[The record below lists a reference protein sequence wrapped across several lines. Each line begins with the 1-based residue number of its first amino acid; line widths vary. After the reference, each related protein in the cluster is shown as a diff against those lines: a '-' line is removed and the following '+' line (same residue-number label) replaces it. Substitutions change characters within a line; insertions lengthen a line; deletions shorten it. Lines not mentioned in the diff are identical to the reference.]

1 MFYYRVY
8 SEFINKLFYFFLLIF
23 LATGISCTSTPKA
36 AEAEKRVYLTDTTYV
51 NILPPSVAT
60 VNLQMFQHVEG
71 NYSGQKF
78 QMDAFLILN
87 QNEINVTLM
96 NSFGTTMGTL
106 LYTPSTME
114 FETSLFPAS
123 IKPAYIIFDFQLC
136 FYPVEELKQELED
149 SGLTLNVIKDNKQEL
164 REIRHEDELIISI
177 QKDNEKIQYVN
188 NKRNY
193 SYTIYGDFNGT
204 L

>member
-1 MFYYRVY
+1 MFYYPVY
-8 SEFINKLFYFFLLIF
+8 SNFANKSFFLLIF
-23 LATGISCTSTPKA
+23 LVIGISCTSTPRNI
-36 AEAEKRVYLTDTTYV
+36 EAEKQVYLTDTTYV

-60 VNLQMFQHVEG
+60 VNLQMFQQVVG
-71 NYSGQKF
+71 SYSGQNF

-87 QNEINVTLM
+87 QDEINVTLM

-114 FETSLFPAS
+114 FETALFPAS

-136 FYPVEELKQELED
+136 FYPVEELKRELEN
-149 SGLTLNVIKDNKQEL
+149 SGLSLNLTKDDSQEL
-164 REIRHEDELIISI
+164 REIRDKDRLIISI
-177 QKDNEKIQYVN
+177 LKENEKIQYVN
-188 NKRNY
+188 NERNY

-204 L
+204 R

>member
-1 MFYYRVY
+1 MFYYPVY
-8 SEFINKLFYFFLLIF
+8 SNFANKSFFLLIF
-23 LATGISCTSTPKA
+23 LVIGISCTSTPRNI
-36 AEAEKRVYLTDTTYV
+36 EAEKQVYLTDTTYV

-60 VNLQMFQHVEG
+60 VNLQMFQQVVG
-71 NYSGQKF
+71 SYSGQNF

-87 QNEINVTLM
+87 QDEINVTLM

-114 FETSLFPAS
+114 FETALFPAS

-136 FYPVEELKQELED
+136 FYPVEELKRELED
-149 SGLTLNVIKDNKQEL
+149 SGLSINLTKDDSQEL
-164 REIRHEDELIISI
+164 REIRDKDRLIISI
-177 QKDNEKIQYVN
+177 LKENEKIQYVN
-188 NKRNY
+188 NERNY

-204 L
+204 R

>member
-1 MFYYRVY
+1 MFYYPVY
-8 SEFINKLFYFFLLIF
+8 SNFANKSFFLLIF
-23 LATGISCTSTPKA
+23 LVIGISCTSTPRNI
-36 AEAEKRVYLTDTTYV
+36 EAEKQVYLTDTTYV

-60 VNLQMFQHVEG
+60 VNLQMFQQVVG
-71 NYSGQKF
+71 SYSGQNF

-87 QNEINVTLM
+87 QDEINVTLM

-114 FETSLFPAS
+114 FETALFPAS

-136 FYPVEELKQELED
+136 FYPVEELKRELED
-149 SGLTLNVIKDNKQEL
+149 SGLSLNLTKDDSQEL
-164 REIRHEDELIISI
+164 REIRDKDRLIISI
-177 QKDNEKIQYVN
+177 LKENEKIQYVN
-188 NKRNY
+188 NERNY

-204 L
+204 R

>member
-1 MFYYRVY
+1 MFYYPVY
-8 SEFINKLFYFFLLIF
+8 SNFANKSFFLLTF
-23 LATGISCTSTPKA
+23 LVIGISCTSTPRNI
-36 AEAEKRVYLTDTTYV
+36 EAEKQVYLTDTTYV

-60 VNLQMFQHVEG
+60 VNLQMFQQVVG
-71 NYSGQKF
+71 SYSGQNF

-87 QNEINVTLM
+87 QDEINVTLM

-114 FETSLFPAS
+114 FETALFPAS

-136 FYPVEELKQELED
+136 FYPVEELKRELED
-149 SGLTLNVIKDNKQEL
+149 SGLSLNLTKDDSQEL
-164 REIRHEDELIISI
+164 REIRDKDRLIISI
-177 QKDNEKIQYVN
+177 LKENEKIQYVN
-188 NKRNY
+188 NERNY

-204 L
+204 

>member
-1 MFYYRVY
+1 MFYYPVY
-8 SEFINKLFYFFLLIF
+8 SNFANKSFFLLIF
-23 LATGISCTSTPKA
+23 LVIGISCTSTPRNI
-36 AEAEKRVYLTDTTYV
+36 EAEKQVYLTDTTYV

-60 VNLQMFQHVEG
+60 VNLQMFQQVVG
-71 NYSGQKF
+71 SYSGQNF

-87 QNEINVTLM
+87 QDEINVTLM

-114 FETSLFPAS
+114 FETALFPAS

-136 FYPVEELKQELED
+136 FYPVEELKRELED
-149 SGLTLNVIKDNKQEL
+149 SGLSLNLTKDDRQEL
-164 REIRHEDELIISI
+164 REIRDKDRLIISI
-177 QKDNEKIQYVN
+177 LKENEKIQYVN
-188 NKRNY
+188 NERNY

-204 L
+204 R

>member
-1 MFYYRVY
+1 MFYYPVY
-8 SEFINKLFYFFLLIF
+8 SNFANKSFFLLIF
-23 LATGISCTSTPKA
+23 LVIGISCTSTSRNI
-36 AEAEKRVYLTDTTYV
+36 EAEKQVYLTDTTYV

-60 VNLQMFQHVEG
+60 VNLQMFQQVVG
-71 NYSGQKF
+71 SYSGQNF

-87 QNEINVTLM
+87 QDEINVTLM

-114 FETSLFPAS
+114 FETALFPAS

-136 FYPVEELKQELED
+136 FYPVEELKRELED
-149 SGLTLNVIKDNKQEL
+149 SGLSLNLTKDDSQEL
-164 REIRHEDELIISI
+164 REIRDKDRLIISI
-177 QKDNEKIQYVN
+177 LKENEKIQYVN
-188 NKRNY
+188 NERNY

-204 L
+204 R

>member
-1 MFYYRVY
+1 M
-8 SEFINKLFYFFLLIF
+8 I
-23 LATGISCTSTPKA
+23 GISCTSTPRNI
-36 AEAEKRVYLTDTTYV
+36 EAEKQVYLTDTTYV

-60 VNLQMFQHVEG
+60 VNLQMFQQVVG
-71 NYSGQKF
+71 SYSGQNF

-87 QNEINVTLM
+87 QDEINVTLM

-114 FETSLFPAS
+114 FETALFRAS

-136 FYPVEELKQELED
+136 FYPVEELKRELED
-149 SGLTLNVIKDNKQEL
+149 SGLSLNLTKDDSQEL
-164 REIRHEDELIISI
+164 REIRDKDRLIISI
-177 QKDNEKIQYVN
+177 LKENEKIQYVN
-188 NKRNY
+188 NERNY

-204 L
+204 W

>member
-1 MFYYRVY
+1 MFYYPVY
-8 SEFINKLFYFFLLIF
+8 SNFANKSFFLLIF
-23 LATGISCTSTPKA
+23 LVIGISCTSTPRNI
-36 AEAEKRVYLTDTTYV
+36 EAEKQVYLTDTTYV

-60 VNLQMFQHVEG
+60 VNLQMFQQVVG
-71 NYSGQKF
+71 SYSGQNF

-87 QNEINVTLM
+87 QDEINVTLM

-114 FETSLFPAS
+114 FETALFPAS

-136 FYPVEELKQELED
+136 FYPVEELKRELED
-149 SGLTLNVIKDNKQEL
+149 SGLSLNLTKDDSQEL
-164 REIRHEDELIISI
+164 REIRDKDRLIISI
-177 QKDNEKIQYVN
+177 LKENEKIQYVN
-188 NKRNY
+188 NERNY

-204 L
+204 

>member
-1 MFYYRVY
+1 M
-8 SEFINKLFYFFLLIF
+8 I
-23 LATGISCTSTPKA
+23 GISCTSTPRNI
-36 AEAEKRVYLTDTTYV
+36 EAEKQVYLTDTTYV

-60 VNLQMFQHVEG
+60 VNLQMFQQVVG
-71 NYSGQKF
+71 SYSGQNF

-87 QNEINVTLM
+87 QDEINVTLM

-114 FETSLFPAS
+114 FQTALFPAS

-136 FYPVEELKQELED
+136 FYPVEELKRELED
-149 SGLTLNVIKDNKQEL
+149 SGLSLNLTKDDSQEL
-164 REIRHEDELIISI
+164 REIRDKDRLIISI
-177 QKDNEKIQYVN
+177 LKENEKIQYVN
-188 NKRNY
+188 NERNY

-204 L
+204 R

>member
-1 MFYYRVY
+1 M
-8 SEFINKLFYFFLLIF
+8 NKLVYFFLLIF

-106 LYTPSTME
+106 LYTPSSMKLE
-114 FETSLFPAS
+114 SSLFPAT

-136 FYPVEELKQELED
+136 FYPEEELKKELEGCGFTFNCTRD
-149 SGLTLNVIKDNKQEL
+149 KNQEL
-164 REIRHEDELIISI
+164 REIREKEKLIISI

-188 NKRNY
+188 NERNY

>member
-1 MFYYRVY
+1 MFYYPVY
-8 SEFINKLFYFFLLIF
+8 SNFANKSFFLLIF
-23 LATGISCTSTPKA
+23 LVIGISCTSTPRNI
-36 AEAEKRVYLTDTTYV
+36 EAEKKVYLTDTTYV

-60 VNLQMFQHVEG
+60 VNLQMFQQVVG
-71 NYSGQKF
+71 SYSGQNF

-87 QNEINVTLM
+87 QDEINVTLM

-114 FETSLFPAS
+114 FETALFPAS

-136 FYPVEELKQELED
+136 FYPVEELKRELED
-149 SGLTLNVIKDNKQEL
+149 SGLSLNLTKDDSQEL
-164 REIRHEDELIISI
+164 REIRDKDRLIISI
-177 QKDNEKIQYVN
+177 LKENEKIQYVN
-188 NKRNY
+188 NERNY

-204 L
+204 R

>member
-1 MFYYRVY
+1 MFYYPVY
-8 SEFINKLFYFFLLIF
+8 SNFANKSFFLLIF
-23 LATGISCTSTPKA
+23 LVIGISCTSTPRNI
-36 AEAEKRVYLTDTTYV
+36 EVEKQVYLTDTTYV

-60 VNLQMFQHVEG
+60 VNLQMFQQVVG
-71 NYSGQKF
+71 SYSGQNF

-87 QNEINVTLM
+87 QDEINVTLM

-114 FETSLFPAS
+114 FETALFPAS

-136 FYPVEELKQELED
+136 FYPVEELKRELED
-149 SGLTLNVIKDNKQEL
+149 SGLSLNLTKDDSQEL
-164 REIRHEDELIISI
+164 REIRDKDRLIISI
-177 QKDNEKIQYVN
+177 LKENEKIQYVN
-188 NKRNY
+188 NERNY

-204 L
+204 

>member
-1 MFYYRVY
+1 MFYYPVY
-8 SEFINKLFYFFLLIF
+8 SNFANKSFFLLIF
-23 LATGISCTSTPKA
+23 LVIGISCTSTPRNI
-36 AEAEKRVYLTDTTYV
+36 EAEKQVYLTDTTYV

-60 VNLQMFQHVEG
+60 VNLQMFQQVVG
-71 NYSGQKF
+71 SYSGQNF

-87 QNEINVTLM
+87 QDEINVTLM

-114 FETSLFPAS
+114 FETALFPAS

-136 FYPVEELKQELED
+136 FYPVEELKRELEN
-149 SGLTLNVIKDNKQEL
+149 SGLSLNLTKDDSQEL
-164 REIRHEDELIISI
+164 REIRDKDRLIISI
-177 QKDNEKIQYVN
+177 LKENEKIQYVN
-188 NKRNY
+188 NERNY

-204 L
+204 

>member
-1 MFYYRVY
+1 M
-8 SEFINKLFYFFLLIF
+8 I
-23 LATGISCTSTPKA
+23 GISCTSTPRNI
-36 AEAEKRVYLTDTTYV
+36 ETEKQVYLTDTTYV

-60 VNLQMFQHVEG
+60 VNLQMFQQVVG
-71 NYSGQKF
+71 SYSGQNF

-87 QNEINVTLM
+87 QDEINVTLM

-114 FETSLFPAS
+114 FETALFPAS

-136 FYPVEELKQELED
+136 FYPVEELKRELED
-149 SGLTLNVIKDNKQEL
+149 SGLSLNLTKDDSQEL
-164 REIRHEDELIISI
+164 REIRDKDRLIISI
-177 QKDNEKIQYVN
+177 LKENEKIQYVN
-188 NKRNY
+188 NERNY

-204 L
+204 

>member
-1 MFYYRVY
+1 MFYYPVD
-8 SEFINKLFYFFLLIF
+8 SNFANKSFFLLI
-23 LATGISCTSTPKA
+23 LLVIGISCTSTPRNI
-36 AEAEKRVYLTDTTYV
+36 EAEKQVYLTDTTYV

-60 VNLQMFQHVEG
+60 VNLQMFQQVVG
-71 NYSGQKF
+71 SYSGQNF

-87 QNEINVTLM
+87 QDEINVTLM

-114 FETSLFPAS
+114 FETTLFPAS

-136 FYPVEELKQELED
+136 FYPVEELKRVLED
-149 SGLTLNVIKDNKQEL
+149 SGLSLNLTKDDSQEL
-164 REIRHEDELIISI
+164 REIRDKDRLIISI
-177 QKDNEKIQYVN
+177 LKENEKIQYVN
-188 NKRNY
+188 NERNY

-204 L
+204 

>member
-1 MFYYRVY
+1 MFYYPVY
-8 SEFINKLFYFFLLIF
+8 SNFANKSFFLLIF
-23 LATGISCTSTPKA
+23 LVIGISCTSTPRNI
-36 AEAEKRVYLTDTTYV
+36 EAEKQVYLTDTTYV

-60 VNLQMFQHVEG
+60 VNLQMFQQVVG
-71 NYSGQKF
+71 SYSGQNF

-87 QNEINVTLM
+87 QDEINVTLM

-114 FETSLFPAS
+114 FEAALFPAS

-136 FYPVEELKQELED
+136 FYPVEELKRELED
-149 SGLTLNVIKDNKQEL
+149 SGLSLNLTKDDSQEL
-164 REIRHEDELIISI
+164 REIRDKDRLIISI
-177 QKDNEKIQYVN
+177 LKENEKIQYVN
-188 NKRNY
+188 NERNY

-204 L
+204 

>member
-1 MFYYRVY
+1 MFYYPVY
-8 SEFINKLFYFFLLIF
+8 SNFANKSFFLLIF
-23 LATGISCTSTPKA
+23 LVIGISCTSTPRNI
-36 AEAEKRVYLTDTTYV
+36 EAEKQVYLTDTTYV

-60 VNLQMFQHVEG
+60 VNLQMFQQVVG
-71 NYSGQKF
+71 SYSGQNF

-87 QNEINVTLM
+87 QDEINVTLM

-114 FETSLFPAS
+114 FQTALFPAS

-136 FYPVEELKQELED
+136 FYPVEELKRELED
-149 SGLTLNVIKDNKQEL
+149 SGLSLNLTKDDSQEL
-164 REIRHEDELIISI
+164 REIRDKDRLIISI
-177 QKDNEKIQYVN
+177 LKENEKIQYVN
-188 NKRNY
+188 NERNY

-204 L
+204 R

>member
-1 MFYYRVY
+1 MFYYPVY
-8 SEFINKLFYFFLLIF
+8 SNFANKSFFLLIF
-23 LATGISCTSTPKA
+23 LVIGISCTSTPRNI
-36 AEAEKRVYLTDTTYV
+36 EAEKQVYLTDTTYV

-60 VNLQMFQHVEG
+60 VNLQMFQQVVG
-71 NYSGQKF
+71 SYSGQNF

-87 QNEINVTLM
+87 QDEINVTLM

-114 FETSLFPAS
+114 FEAALFPAS

-136 FYPVEELKQELED
+136 FYPVEELKRELED
-149 SGLTLNVIKDNKQEL
+149 SGLSLNLPKDDSQEL
-164 REIRHEDELIISI
+164 REIRDKDRLIISI
-177 QKDNEKIQYVN
+177 LKENEKIQYVN
-188 NKRNY
+188 NERNY

-204 L
+204 

>member
-1 MFYYRVY
+1 VFYYPVY
-8 SEFINKLFYFFLLIF
+8 SNFANKSFFLLIF
-23 LATGISCTSTPKA
+23 LVIGISCTSTPRNI
-36 AEAEKRVYLTDTTYV
+36 EAEKQVYLTDTTYV

-60 VNLQMFQHVEG
+60 VNLQMFQQVVG
-71 NYSGQKF
+71 SYSGQNF

-87 QNEINVTLM
+87 QDEINVTLM

-114 FETSLFPAS
+114 FQTALFPAS

-136 FYPVEELKQELED
+136 FYPVEELKRELED
-149 SGLTLNVIKDNKQEL
+149 SGLSLNLTKDDSQEL
-164 REIRHEDELIISI
+164 REIRDKDRLIISI
-177 QKDNEKIQYVN
+177 LKENEKIQYVN
-188 NKRNY
+188 NERNY

-204 L
+204 R

>member
-1 MFYYRVY
+1 MFYYPVY
-8 SEFINKLFYFFLLIF
+8 SNFANKSFFLLIF
-23 LATGISCTSTPKA
+23 LVIGISCTSTPRNI
-36 AEAEKRVYLTDTTYV
+36 EAEKQVYLTDTTYV

-60 VNLQMFQHVEG
+60 VNLQMFQQVVG
-71 NYSGQKF
+71 SYSGQNF

-87 QNEINVTLM
+87 QDEINVTLM

-114 FETSLFPAS
+114 FETTLFPAS

-136 FYPVEELKQELED
+136 FYPVEELKRELED
-149 SGLTLNVIKDNKQEL
+149 SGLSLNLTKDNSQEL
-164 REIRHEDELIISI
+164 REIRDKDRLIISI
-177 QKDNEKIQYVN
+177 LKENEKIQYVN
-188 NKRNY
+188 NERNY

-204 L
+204 

>member
-1 MFYYRVY
+1 MFYYPVY
-8 SEFINKLFYFFLLIF
+8 LNFANKSFFLLIF
-23 LATGISCTSTPKA
+23 LVIGISCTSTPRNI
-36 AEAEKRVYLTDTTYV
+36 EAEKQVYLTDTTYV

-60 VNLQMFQHVEG
+60 VNLQMFQQVVG
-71 NYSGQKF
+71 SYSGQNF

-87 QNEINVTLM
+87 QDEINVTLM

-114 FETSLFPAS
+114 FETALFPAS

-136 FYPVEELKQELED
+136 FYPVEELKRELED
-149 SGLTLNVIKDNKQEL
+149 SGLSLNLTKDDSQEL
-164 REIRHEDELIISI
+164 REIRDKDRLIISI
-177 QKDNEKIQYVN
+177 LKENEKIQYVN
-188 NKRNY
+188 NERNY

-204 L
+204 